1 MNVFLN
7 PGHAPNGIP
16 DPGAVNDNTGLR
28 ECDVA
33 LAVGDLVVHYLK
45 AAGVWVTSVFQCDS
59 LEEICN
65 QANASGADLFIS
77 IHCNSFVDLDAKG
90 TETWACAGS
99 FAGHALA
106 NCIQSQIVDA
116 LGTVDRGVKTATPG
130 VNGLYVLTNTDAP
143 AVLVELAFI
152 SNDEDE
158 QLLAKKQD
166 DFARAIARGVTDY
179 EQTLA

>member
-1 MNVFLN
+1 MNVFIN
-7 PGHAPNGIP
+7 PGHAPNGNP

-33 LAVGDLVVHYLK
+33 LAVGDLVAHYLK
-45 AAGVWVTSVFQCDS
+45 AAGVGVTNVFQCDS

-65 QANASGADLFIS
+65 QANASSADLFIS
-77 IHCNSFVDLDAKG
+77 IHCNSFADSDAKG

-99 FAGHALA
+99 YVGHDLA
-106 NCIQSQIVDA
+106 NCIQNQIVDA
-116 LGTVDRGVKTATPG
+116 LGTIDRGVKTATPG
-130 VNGLYVLTNTDAP
+130 INGLYVLTNTDAP
-143 AVLVELAFI
+143 AVLIELAFI

-158 QLLAKKQD
+158 RLLAEKKD

-179 EQTLA
+179 ECQ

>member
-1 MNVFLN
+1 MKVFLN
-7 PGHAPNGIP
+7 PGHAPNGNP
-16 DPGAVNDNTGLR
+16 DPGAVNETTGLR

-33 LAVGDLVVHYLK
+33 KNVADLVAYYLN
-45 AAGVWVTSVFQCDS
+45 AAGVSTDVLQSDS
-59 LEEICN
+59 LGEIS
-65 QANASGADLFIS
+65 QAANDSGADLFIS
-77 IHCNSFVDLDAKG
+77 IHCNSAEAAAATG

-99 FAGHALA
+99 SAGHALA
-106 NCIQSQIVDA
+106 ACIQNQIVDA

-152 SNDEDE
+152 SNDDDE
-158 QLLAKKQD
+158 QLLEEKQD

-179 EQTLA
+179 ICMQQ